1 MPNPCI
7 ITMLRSPA
15 RLEPHTCN
23 EAANEIERLCR
34 ERDEARRMYCTASSE
49 HCEEHEEREI
59 ARDNGWDCFSKED
72 EIVDTRETIE
82 RLDKECSAL
91 AANQCHAGYAG
102 EYGHHCCKEIDR
114 LTKEK
119 DDAIQSI
126 KSLEERIGNA
136 SILIADWD
144 GYYDADNQTGNAIE
158 LAKLI
163 EEAFVILQGK
173 SWR

>member
-1 MPNPCI
+1 MPDPCI

-23 EAANEIERLCR
+23 EAANEIERLR
-34 ERDEARRMYCTASSE
+34 KER
-49 HCEEHEEREI
+49 
-59 ARDNGWDCFSKED
+59 
-72 EIVDTRETIE
+72 
-82 RLDKECSAL
+82 
-91 AANQCHAGYAG
+91 
-102 EYGHHCCKEIDR
+102 
-114 LTKEK
+114 
-119 DDAIQSI
+119 DDAIQMI